1 MNKYLIIICVVLGI
15 VSTTLFSYVGKLK
28 YEKERLSGNQQ
39 ALMEKIEFYQTEAGK
54 SAASV
59 QKLELSKSELEE
71 HCSDLMQTI
80 DQLNIKVKRLE
91 AASTTATE
99 TDIDISTSV
108 RDSIIYRDTS
118 FVKIQAIDWM
128 DPWVKVKGV
137 LYPDRKLELNIN
149 SVDTLVQI
157 VHRVP
162 KKWWFFRW
170 GTKAIR
176 QEIISSN
183 PHTKIVY
190 TEYIELKDK
199 KKCR

>member
-1 MNKYLIIICVVLGI
+1 MWFLELFPLHY
-15 VSTTLFSYVGKLK
+15 FSYVGKLK
-28 YEKERLSGNQQ
+28 DEKERLSGNQQ

-128 DPWVKVKGV
+128 DPWVKSKRSS
-137 LYPDRKLELNIN
+137 L
-149 SVDTLVQI
+149 S
-157 VHRVP
+157 
-162 KKWWFFRW
+162 
-170 GTKAIR
+170 R
-176 QEIISSN
+176 QE
-183 PHTKIVY
+183 TGA
-190 TEYIELKDK
+190 
-199 KKCR
+199 

>member
-1 MNKYLIIICVVLGI
+1 
-15 VSTTLFSYVGKLK
+15 
-28 YEKERLSGNQQ
+28 
-39 ALMEKIEFYQTEAGK
+39 MEKIEFYQTEAGK

-80 DQLNIKVKRLE
+80 DLLNIKVKRLE

-162 KKWWFFRW
+162 KNGGFPLGYK
-170 GTKAIR
+170 
-176 QEIISSN
+176 SN
-183 PHTKIVY
+183 QTG
-190 TEYIELKDK
+190 DNQ
-199 KKCR
+199 

>member
-15 VSTTLFSYVGKLK
+15 VSTTLFAYVGKLK
-28 YEKERLSGNQQ
+28 DEKERLSGNQQ